1 MPHPR
6 RSRYL
11 LVTRYKSPLCKKLMK
26 IHIDNIGAS
35 VILPFEFFPIHL
47 YEYSSCLHLSFFK
60 HDINRIKLEL
70 IFIGRE
76 KIIDSSFETT
86 ENLIRHTVS
95 KQKFFVA
102 IRRFKPFV
110 LRLKFISLISILSRV
125 ITTTLPLIKSSF
137 FFPSLDSSKQMR
149 IAPIAAYLT
158 RVYGGRS
165 VHGGVSTGPIYAWK
179 MTVIYQT
186 DVINH
191 RPWAVSFRE
200 ILRAEPAMRW
210 EKSYPHRSS
219 RKTVRFPRR
228 RKNAGIGGC

>member
-1 MPHPR
+1 MPYPR

-26 IHIDNIGAS
+26 IHTDNIGAS

-47 YEYSSCLHLSFFK
+47 YEYSSCLHLPFFK

-137 FFPSLDSSKQMR
+137 FFS
-149 IAPIAAYLT
+149 IARFFQANAHRAYSCVSNT
-158 RVYGGRS
+158 RVWGQKRARGG
-165 VHGGVSTGPIYAWK
+165 
-179 MTVIYQT
+179 
-186 DVINH
+186 INGSH
-191 RPWAVSFRE
+191 LCVKNDGDISN
-200 ILRAEPAMRW
+200 
-210 EKSYPHRSS
+210 
-219 RKTVRFPRR
+219 RR
-228 RKNAGIGGC
+228 H